1 MSDRPVQPVS
11 ETTDPSE
18 ASGLQAG
25 VAEVL
30 VDIELDRDGESKTV
44 KIPQPKRLRR
54 VVFKY

>member
-1 MSDRPVQPVS
+1 MSDKPARPVS
-11 ETTDPSE
+11 ETTDP
-18 ASGLQAG
+18 AQATGLQDG